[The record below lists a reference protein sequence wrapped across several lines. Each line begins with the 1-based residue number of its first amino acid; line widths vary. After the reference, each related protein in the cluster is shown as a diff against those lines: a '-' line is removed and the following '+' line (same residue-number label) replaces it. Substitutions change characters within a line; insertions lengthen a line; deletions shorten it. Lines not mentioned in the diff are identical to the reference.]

1 MELPS
6 INSTTS
12 ISDNA
17 ELRNYYDNLLFKNSS
32 GRSLADLP
40 RKAQEIIDKNSQTNN
55 NNKINNIYPKVDFI
69 KGFTK
74 QQQSQTNNNLDKDIT
89 NAFAQFKISTNSNNN
104 NNNKQSSLFQD
115 FTQQQQQ
122 QHTTLPPRRQSIF
135 NIDSSNTT
143 SNTSNYHITN
153 NNNQSSSLAFNFN
166 NNNNHTANPHLMDDF
181 NVERRSSY
189 ISDNLIH
196 NQQQEK
202 FPHLEPLTYQQSP
215 NNYNNNSQ
223 TTAPTPTQQFYY
235 NNINNNNNNNPK
247 YGYLN
252 YVNGQISQ
260 QRQNNYSNNK
270 LPQINKQDI
279 NNGLILT
286 KDKQLASSEEL
297 AKLYKDCGK
306 YYFSSEQVYQF
317 ADYLKKMLNPEITT
331 IEYDSK
337 NLKNI
342 HNPLIKFLNF
352 LKNCNLNYN
361 PQSDGFI
368 SQDRSKNNNNNG
380 NAANLLRRNSV
391 PLQSINKTTSAYLH
405 YRPLVLVSLK
415 NGKLELLS
423 MPSGAN
429 MAMKR
434 GDLVIIDGDRG
445 KDLTLVVE
453 PIVSLDMALIINF
466 LKKKIHFD
474 SLITSKKQHFPNEF
488 FIKELEN
495 CTNGISDSLD
505 PKLYDIIELTQL
517 IVPSKQ
523 VLRYATSWESST
535 NLHNKFQDELKALH
549 IAQLKLRTLNSGS
562 NDSMDL
568 NDSNLNIKILNA
580 EFQFDRK
587 KLTFYYICEE
597 RNDFRELIKELF
609 KFYKTRIWL
618 CAIPNDLE
626 IDSKYYDKDQ
636 KEVKMYQDMM
646 QHFTQD
652 ELMENTSGF
661 VVAPPL
667 NELILDNFQIAVYKE
682 LVQQLF

>member
-1 MELPS
+1 
-6 INSTTS
+6 
-12 ISDNA
+12 
-17 ELRNYYDNLLFKNSS
+17 
-32 GRSLADLP
+32 
-40 RKAQEIIDKNSQTNN
+40 
-55 NNKINNIYPKVDFI
+55 
-69 KGFTK
+69 
-74 QQQSQTNNNLDKDIT
+74 
-89 NAFAQFKISTNSNNN
+89 
-104 NNNKQSSLFQD
+104 
-115 FTQQQQQ
+115 
-122 QHTTLPPRRQSIF
+122 
-135 NIDSSNTT
+135 
-143 SNTSNYHITN
+143 
-153 NNNQSSSLAFNFN
+153 
-166 NNNNHTANPHLMDDF
+166 
-181 NVERRSSY
+181 
-189 ISDNLIH
+189 
-196 NQQQEK
+196 
-202 FPHLEPLTYQQSP
+202 
-215 NNYNNNSQ
+215 
-223 TTAPTPTQQFYY
+223 
-235 NNINNNNNNNPK
+235 
-247 YGYLN
+247 
-252 YVNGQISQ
+252 
-260 QRQNNYSNNK
+260 
-270 LPQINKQDI
+270 
-279 NNGLILT
+279 
-286 KDKQLASSEEL
+286 
-297 AKLYKDCGK
+297 
-306 YYFSSEQVYQF
+306 
-317 ADYLKKMLNPEITT
+317 
-331 IEYDSK
+331 
-337 NLKNI
+337 
-342 HNPLIKFLNF
+342 
-352 LKNCNLNYN
+352 
-361 PQSDGFI
+361 
-368 SQDRSKNNNNNG
+368 
-380 NAANLLRRNSV
+380 
-391 PLQSINKTTSAYLH
+391 
-405 YRPLVLVSLK
+405 
-415 NGKLELLS
+415 